1 MDIILKSSSS
11 SARDVVFHLKVNI
24 MLSSF
29 ENIIG
34 DVPILFI
41 PHYICIKQN
50 QNVIIVLWI
59 TLYKQSNFSETE
71 F

>member
-1 MDIILKSSSS
+1 MY
-11 SARDVVFHLKVNI
+11 HTY
-24 MLSSF
+24 SF

-34 DVPILFI
+34 DVHILFI

-50 QNVIIVLWI
+50 QNLIIVLWI